1 MIAQKLILS
10 YGSKVT
16 IQIMQVAASILVAR
30 IAGPTVLGTLAFGLS
45 FVSMF
50 SFVNTFWGPAHIKTV
65 SEGRDLGTCVSTF
78 SVLKYSTTALFIGI
92 VIAVFTAQK
101 FVFKTDFES
110 DAHQYVIFILLAA
123 IVIEQLLSIPKS
135 TFAARTEQAKQDIPE
150 LIKVFIWQILRIVVV
165 LLGFRAIALATT
177 NLIAVLIIAP
187 IIILLFRSYPRG
199 RFDRSLAAT
208 YLKISVPFLF
218 MDLCHNAVNY
228 LDKIML
234 QYFANSQQVGY
245 YTAGYRIGG
254 FFLIMA
260 SSVGMLFFPLFS
272 KAVSEGN
279 FNYLRDKVLQFERF
293 SFLFIMPLVVFLVI
307 YSDMIVG
314 ILLGSQYIPSIAI
327 LSIITAATFIRVISD
342 PYGNVLT
349 GMGFFNLL
357 LRLNLVNLF
366 FFIVAMVIF
375 LDSRFLNLGAQGV
388 AYAILLSNILM
399 GAMYRVFAKSKCKVI
414 DLRKNFR
421 FILFGMANYAI
432 FGVVY
437 LYGKAVFGLRFQII
451 FPIIFFAISYSFFV
465 IFRWINTDD
474 WRMLLSVARVDKVLE
489 YIKSEFRIKG

>member
-16 IQIMQVAASILVAR
+16 IQIMQIVASIIVAR

-50 SFVNTFWGPAHIKTV
+50 SFVNTFWGPAHIKVV

-78 SVLKYSTTALFIGI
+78 SVLKCLTTALFIGI
-92 VIAVFTAQK
+92 VITAFATQK
-101 FVFKTDFES
+101 FVFKADFES
-110 DAHQYVIFILLAA
+110 DAHQYVIFILLVA

-150 LIKVFIWQILRIVVV
+150 LIKVFVWQILRIAVV

-177 NLIAVLIIAP
+177 NLVAVLVIAP
-187 IIILLFRSYPRG
+187 IIIYLFKAYPRAK
-199 RFDRSLAAT
+199 FDKSLAT
-208 YLKISVPFLF
+208 LYLKISLPFLF

-279 FNYLRDKVLQFERF
+279 FKYLRDKVLQFERF

-314 ILLGSQYIPSIAI
+314 ILLGSQYIPSIGI
-327 LSIITAATFIRVISD
+327 LSVITAATFIRVISD

-357 LRLNLVNLF
+357 LVLNILNLFL
-366 FFIVAMVIF
+366 FIVAMVVL
-375 LDSRFLNLGAQGV
+375 LDSRFFNLGAQGV

-399 GAMYRVFAKSKCKVI
+399 GVMYRVFAKSKCKSI
-414 DLRKNFR
+414 DLRENFR
-421 FILFGMANYAI
+421 FILFGIANYAVFAVLYI
-432 FGVVY
+432 
-437 LYGKAVFGLRFQII
+437 YGKAMFGLRFQFI
-451 FPIIFFAISYSFFV
+451 FPIIYFSISYLFFAIFK
-465 IFRWINTDD
+465 WINKDD